1 MNIFA
6 LLFKQMRQ
14 RSLSTALTLLSVM
27 LGVALAVAIM
37 ICQREGRAAFGQTDY
52 GYNVLIGPKGSGL
65 QLVMNTVYHIDVSQ
79 GNVPFEEYE
88 ALARRTGS
96 LPKEFAPA
104 DATQPAA
111 APRSPYPGPVSWV
124 VPYAVGDSYKGFRI
138 VATMPIL
145 FGANPD
151 GKPIVVPEG
160 DARAASHIPEY
171 RPGHRYT
178 IAQGQPFAY
187 NKFEAVIGSEV
198 AAATGL
204 KVGDKFQATHGMP
217 KEGETPDIHDEIWT
231 VVGVLDKTFT
241 ANDRVLFIPLMSFYS
256 IWEHAEGLDAIA
268 DIASNTRPAPKPAAT
283 QEEEAKAYTL
293 NPDGTINLK
302 LPKDKWEISA
312 ILLKT
317 PPTTQGQAIFVYK
330 NRPDTMAVNPATV
343 MAEFF
348 DDILGSIVEMFR
360 VMAGIV
366 VVVAAVSI
374 LVSIYNSV
382 AARNREVAILRALG
396 ATKTRIL
403 TLVCLE
409 ATFIGLMGGIAGLVA
424 GHLAA
429 AAASAYLAQWIGHG
443 IAWWRAGWMELL
455 YLGVVVLVSFA
466 AGLVPAFKAF
476 RTQVAAN
483 LVAE

>member
-1 MNIFA
+1 
-6 LLFKQMRQ
+6 
-14 RSLSTALTLLSVM
+14 
-27 LGVALAVAIM
+27 
-37 ICQREGRAAFGQTDY
+37 
-52 GYNVLIGPKGSGL
+52 
-65 QLVMNTVYHIDVSQ
+65 
-79 GNVPFEEYE
+79 
-88 ALARRTGS
+88 
-96 LPKEFAPA
+96 
-104 DATQPAA
+104 
-111 APRSPYPGPVSWV
+111 
-124 VPYAVGDSYKGFRI
+124 
-138 VATMPIL
+138 
-145 FGANPD
+145 
-151 GKPIVVPEG
+151 
-160 DARAASHIPEY
+160 
-171 RPGHRYT
+171 
-178 IAQGQPFAY
+178 
-187 NKFEAVIGSEV
+187 
-198 AAATGL
+198 
-204 KVGDKFQATHGMP
+204 MP